1 MFKKDRAKVTV
12 IIPAA
17 GAGRRMKSY
26 GPKSL
31 IKIGESTLINN
42 QVGTIRSE
50 LDCEDIILVCGF
62 RATKLMDGTP
72 ESLIKIENELYE
84 TTNVTRS
91 IGLGLRATRAAD
103 TVVVI
108 YGDLVFNPEALKYL
122 NLERSC
128 IVVDKTWMA
137 QDEVGCI
144 IDKKNML
151 INMMYDLP
159 DKWAQIAVFK
169 NVELKLLKEL
179 CWDKKNYTKFGF
191 EIINRIIEKG
201 GVFECVQGDDIKV
214 IDLDTSKDI
223 QRAKGV
229 LT

>member
-1 MFKKDRAKVTV
+1 MNKKDHPKVTV
-12 IIPAA
+12 VIPAA

-31 IKIGESTLINN
+31 IKVGGSTLINN
-42 QVGTIRSE
+42 QIGIIRSE
-50 LDCEDIILVCGF
+50 LHCDDIILVCGF
-62 RATKLMDGTP
+62 KAVKLMDETP
-72 ESLIKIENELYE
+72 ENIIKIENEFYE

-91 IGLGLRATRAAD
+91 IGLGLRASRSAD

-108 YGDLVFNPEALKYL
+108 YGDLVFNPEALQYL
-122 NLERSC
+122 NLRNSSI
-128 IVVDKTWMA
+128 IVDNLWMA
-137 QDEVGCI
+137 PGEVGCI
-144 IDKKNML
+144 IDENNML
-151 INMMYDLP
+151 TNMMYDLP

-169 NVELKLLKEL
+169 NLELKLLKEL

-191 EIINRIIEKG
+191 EIINRIIEKRG
-201 GVFECVQGDDIKV
+201 AFECVQRDDIRV